1 MMINSTKMTG
11 VKKGIIKKFSL
22 KKSKKLL
29 FFDIHC
35 AFIHFCIC
43 ENTQQELE
51 AGYFPDASLQHNN
64 SPEHCMFAA

>member
-1 MMINSTKMTG
+1 MERYNIRWYYIILLFTTAMMINSTKMTG

-22 KKSKKLL
+22 KKS
-29 FFDIHC
+29 
-35 AFIHFCIC
+35 

-51 AGYFPDASLQHNN
+51 AGYFPDASVQHNN